1 MSETLKMNT
10 ALILLN
16 KRYWLAHF
24 LIVAAICIAGLI
36 YLGGATYMGSPPRVD
51 FVSPRHRSGSSSHCA
66 HPLANKN
73 RLYS

>member
-24 LIVAAICIAGLI
+24 LIVAAICIPWLI
-36 YLGGATYMGSPPRVD
+36 YLGSATYQGNPPRVD
-51 FVSPRHRSGSSSHCA
+51 FECA
-66 HPLANKN
+66 S
-73 RLYS
+73 R